1 MVLNFI
7 TLFVPFIYINFS
19 NLDNDNW
26 ELKKDKDSIKVY
38 IRNIDEST
46 KEYRAETIINSDLD
60 NIFNTIT
67 DFDNSYKWMYKLNSS
82 EILKKSDTLMYVYFV
97 VDMNWP
103 LKNRDLVSDAL
114 IKRDIDKI
122 KIEMN
127 STPDYIP
134 VNSKLVRIN
143 KSRSIWNL
151 EKIDDFNTKVTLQ
164 SYAVVNGIPIFIMD
178 LFILDSPM
186 YSMTRL
192 REKF

>member
-97 VDMNWP
+97 VDMNC
-103 LKNRDLVSDAL
+103 
-114 IKRDIDKI
+114 
-122 KIEMN
+122 
-127 STPDYIP
+127 
-134 VNSKLVRIN
+134 
-143 KSRSIWNL
+143 
-151 EKIDDFNTKVTLQ
+151 
-164 SYAVVNGIPIFIMD
+164 IFIFT
-178 LFILDSPM
+178 FI
-186 YSMTRL
+186 YIYIYIYTHTHTQC
-192 REKF
+192 FCF

>member
-7 TLFVPFIYINFS
+7 VLFIPLANINFQK
-19 NLDNDNW
+19 LDYDNW

-38 IRNIDEST
+38 IRNVNEST
-46 KEYRAETIINSDLD
+46 KEYRAETIIRSDID

-82 EILKKSDTLMYVYFV
+82 KILKKTDTLMYVYFV
-97 VDMNWP
+97 VDMSWP
-103 LKNRDLVSDAL
+103 LKNRDLVSDAV

-127 STPDYIP
+127 SIPDYIP
-134 VNSKLVRIN
+134 LNNKLVRIN

-151 EKIDDFNTKVTLQ
+151 EKIDDFSTKVTLQ
-164 SYAVVNGIPIFIMD
+164 SYAVVDGIPIFIMD

>member
-7 TLFVPFIYINFS
+7 VLFIHLANINFQK
-19 NLDNDNW
+19 LDYDNW

-38 IRNIDEST
+38 IRNVNEST
-46 KEYRAETIINSDLD
+46 KEYRAETIIRSDID

-82 EILKKSDTLMYVYFV
+82 KILKKTDTLMYVYFV
-97 VDMNWP
+97 VDMSWP
-103 LKNRDLVSDAL
+103 LKNRDLVSDAV

-127 STPDYIP
+127 SIPDYIP
-134 VNSKLVRIN
+134 LNNKLVRIN

-151 EKIDDFNTKVTLQ
+151 EKIDDFSTKVTLQ
-164 SYAVVNGIPIFIMD
+164 SYAVVDGIPIFIMD

>member
-7 TLFVPFIYINFS
+7 VLFIPLANINFQ
-19 NLDNDNW
+19 NLDYDNW

-38 IRNIDEST
+38 IRNVNEST
-46 KEYRAETIINSDLD
+46 KEYRAETIIRSDID

-82 EILKKSDTLMYVYFV
+82 KILKKTDTLMYVYFV
-97 VDMNWP
+97 VDMSWP
-103 LKNRDLVSDAL
+103 LKNRDLVSDAV

-127 STPDYIP
+127 SIPDYIP
-134 VNSKLVRIN
+134 LNNKLVRIN

-151 EKIDDFNTKVTLQ
+151 EKIDDFSTKVTLQ
-164 SYAVVNGIPIFIMD
+164 SYAVVDGIPIFIMD

>member
-7 TLFVPFIYINFS
+7 VLFIPLANINFQ
-19 NLDNDNW
+19 NLDYDNW

-103 LKNRDLVSDAL
+103 LKNRDLVSDAV

-134 VNSKLVRIN
+134 LNSKLVRIN

>member
-7 TLFVPFIYINFS
+7 VLFIPLANINFQK
-19 NLDNDNW
+19 LDYDNW

-38 IRNIDEST
+38 IRNVNEST
-46 KEYRAETIINSDLD
+46 KEYRAETIIRSDID
-60 NIFNTIT
+60 NIFNTIA

-82 EILKKSDTLMYVYFV
+82 KILKKTDTLMYVYFV
-97 VDMNWP
+97 VDMSWP
-103 LKNRDLVSDAL
+103 LKNRDLVSDAV

-127 STPDYIP
+127 SIPDYIP
-134 VNSKLVRIN
+134 LNNKLVRIN

-151 EKIDDFNTKVTLQ
+151 EKIDDFSTKVTLQ
-164 SYAVVNGIPIFIMD
+164 SYAVVDGIPIFIMD

>member
-7 TLFVPFIYINFS
+7 ILFIPLANINFQ
-19 NLDNDNW
+19 NLDYDNW

-46 KEYRAETIINSDLD
+46 KEYRAETIIRSDID

-82 EILKKSDTLMYVYFV
+82 EILKKTDTLMYVYFV
-97 VDMNWP
+97 VDISWP
-103 LKNRDLVSDAL
+103 LKNRDLVSDAV
-114 IKRDIDKI
+114 IKRDIDNI

-127 STPDYIP
+127 STPNYIP
-134 VNSKLVRIN
+134 LNNKLVRIN

-151 EKIDDFNTKVTLQ
+151 EKIDNFSTKVTLQ
-164 SYAVVNGIPIFIMD
+164 SYAVVDGIPIFIMD

-186 YSMTRL
+186 YSMKRL

>member
-7 TLFVPFIYINFS
+7 VLFIPLANINFQ
-19 NLDNDNW
+19 NLDYDNW

-38 IRNIDEST
+38 IRNVNEST
-46 KEYRAETIINSDLD
+46 KEYRAETIIRSDID

-82 EILKKSDTLMYVYFV
+82 KILKKTDTLMYVYFV
-97 VDMNWP
+97 VDMSWP
-103 LKNRDLVSDAL
+103 LKNRDLVSDAV

-134 VNSKLVRIN
+134 LNNKLVRIN

-151 EKIDDFNTKVTLQ
+151 EKIDDFSTKVTLQ
-164 SYAVVNGIPIFIMD
+164 SYAVVDGIPIFIMD

>member
-7 TLFVPFIYINFS
+7 VLFISLANINFQ
-19 NLDNDNW
+19 NLDYDNW

-38 IRNIDEST
+38 IRNVNEST
-46 KEYRAETIINSDLD
+46 KEYRAETIIRSDID

-82 EILKKSDTLMYVYFV
+82 KILKKTDSLMYVYFV
-97 VDMNWP
+97 VDMSWP
-103 LKNRDLVSDAL
+103 LKNRDLVSDAV

-134 VNSKLVRIN
+134 LNNKLVRIN

-151 EKIDDFNTKVTLQ
+151 EKIDDFSTKVTLQ
-164 SYAVVNGIPIFIMD
+164 SYAVVDGIPIFIMD

>member
-7 TLFVPFIYINFS
+7 VLFIPLANINFQ
-19 NLDNDNW
+19 NLDYDNW

-38 IRNIDEST
+38 IRNVNEST
-46 KEYRAETIINSDLD
+46 KEYRAETIIRSDID

-82 EILKKSDTLMYVYFV
+82 KILKKTDTLMYVYFV
-97 VDMNWP
+97 VDMSWP
-103 LKNRDLVSDAL
+103 LKNRDLVSDAV

-122 KIEMN
+122 KIEMS

-134 VNSKLVRIN
+134 LNNKLVRIN

-151 EKIDDFNTKVTLQ
+151 EKIDDFSTKVTLQ
-164 SYAVVNGIPIFIMD
+164 SYAVVDGIPIFIMD